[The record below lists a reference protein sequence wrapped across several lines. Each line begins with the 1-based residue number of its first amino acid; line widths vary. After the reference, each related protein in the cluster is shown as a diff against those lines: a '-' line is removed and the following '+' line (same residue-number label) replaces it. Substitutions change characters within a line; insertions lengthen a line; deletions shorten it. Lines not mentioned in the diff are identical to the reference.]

1 MNNLAGNRND
11 IWILTKNAREFP
23 VNTKEQSRQPSGAVS
38 SSFLSLSMIFSR
50 YFCSST
56 SMWYKPCNFSFLSFY
71 RIGLFGFFQI
81 CSHAFY
87 RFLLT
92 AFRVFSVCSQLNP
105 SFSLTY
111 FDILRYA
118 VHALPVHPL
127 PHYLPDMKTRK
138 LRNQATSVKIKA
150 RKIYL

>member
-105 SFSLTY
+105 LFSLTY

-118 VHALPVHPL
+118 VNLL
-127 PHYLPDMKTRK
+127 LNMGDLDLEK
-138 LRNQATSVKIKA
+138 
-150 RKIYL
+150 